1 MNSSD
6 ERLRDT
12 DEHAR
17 AAQEQSTV
25 PRASR
30 FLIPEPEPVVVRYGA
45 ATHVGQVR
53 TRNEDHFAVVRRKR
67 SREILATNV
76 PLQDVEMADDE
87 AYVLIVADG
96 VGGEGFGDLASQLA
110 IRAGWESASR
120 AASWLMRRDDLREG
134 EIERQVATVARAIQQ
149 AFLTHSRDNPRLA
162 GMATTWT
169 CAYIIGY
176 DAIVA
181 HVGDSRA
188 YHCHDGRALQ
198 ITRDHTLAE
207 EMRQSGLPP
216 DQSRKFRS
224 VLTRAFGGEAEE
236 VVPDIYELQLA
247 DGDAVL
253 LCSDGLSNLLSD
265 VELAQWAQVHGD
277 PQVLCDEL
285 LRQALDRGA
294 PDNVTV
300 VVARVFAQPGSGH
313 YRG

>member
-1 MNSSD
+1 MNPHD
-6 ERLRDT
+6 ERLQDT
-12 DEHAR
+12 TELELAPAD
-17 AAQEQSTV
+17 QSTV
-25 PRASR
+25 SR
-30 FLIPEPEPVVVRYGA
+30 KPLLRSSEFEPVVIRYGA

-53 TRNEDHFAVVRRKR
+53 RRNEDHFAVVRRKR

-76 PLQDVEMADDE
+76 PLQDLKLADDE

-120 AASWLMRRDDLREG
+120 AACWPMHRDGLQAAD
-134 EIERQVATVARAIQQ
+134 IQRQFATVAHAIQQ
-149 AFLTHSRDNPRLA
+149 AFLAHSRDNPHSA

-169 CAYIIGY
+169 CAYVIGC

-188 YHCHDGRALQ
+188 YHVREGQATQ

-207 EMRQSGLPP
+207 EMRPSGLSLE
-216 DQSRKFRS
+216 QSRKFRG
-224 VLTRAFGGEAEE
+224 VLTRAFGGDAEE
-236 VVPDIYELQLA
+236 VLPDIYELRLA
-247 DGDAVL
+247 DGDALL
-253 LCSDGLSNLLSD
+253 LCSDGLTNLVSD
-265 VELAQWAQVHGD
+265 AEIAQLAQTLGD

-285 LRQALDRGA
+285 VRQALDRGA

-300 VVARVFAQPGSGH
+300 IVARVFAEPRTQP
-313 YRG
+313 RGE